1 MTILWIMLLAPLVG
15 AVLNGLLLRKSPK
28 MISHLVAVASMA
40 VSFGCAVYLF
50 MDMMKSGGEPKT
62 YLAFNW
68 LDAGG
73 FHAPFKYIIDRL
85 SGLMML
91 VVTGIGTLIHI
102 YAGGYMHEEAST
114 SRFFTYLNL
123 FVFMMLQLVMG
134 DNLMVMFVGW
144 EGVGLCSYLLIGY
157 WFQDDNNAAAGMKA
171 FLVNRIGDIGFLF
184 GIFLTY
190 RHFGTVSFTE
200 LRDII
205 GASTL
210 DAVKLGAIGWIT
222 LCLFIGATGKSA
234 QLPLYVWLPDA
245 MAGPT
250 PVSALIHAATMVT
263 AGIYMM
269 TRLNF
274 MFYLS
279 PMTMQVVAV
288 TGALTALF
296 AATIALVQSDI
307 KKVLA
312 YSTVSQLGYMVLAC
326 GVGAFGAGVF
336 HLFTHA
342 CFKALM
348 FLGAGSVI
356 VAMHHEQDMF
366 KMGGLRKY
374 MPITH
379 AVFLVG
385 VLAIIGMPPF
395 AGFFSKDEI
404 LWKAFIG
411 GGPILW
417 GVGAIAAG
425 CTSFYMVRLLCLTF
439 YGEHRGASD
448 HGHHHDAHAA
458 HAKTHGDDHGHGSHS
473 HTPHET
479 GADMWAP
486 LVILALMSAG
496 VGFLGV
502 PHVLGGHNIF
512 DEYLKPVML
521 IPESVHEHWAFLE
534 ASYSHSLEMALMG
547 ASVVVMLIASG
558 TAIVLYG
565 RGPSKVLAKWKASFS
580 GVYNTLWNKYYVDEF
595 YFANIVQ
602 PIRDMAEFLW
612 AFIDVKI
619 VDGAV
624 NGVAEMCRFVAGSV
638 SFKMTGS
645 VHRHAMVLV
654 IGLVCLLSVMVIN

>member
-1 MTILWIMLLAPLVG
+1 MLLWIMLLAPLVG
-15 AVLNGLLLRKSPK
+15 AFLNGFVLRKSPK
-28 MISHLVAVASMA
+28 IVSHMVAVGAMAISFAAAVAIFMSM
-40 VSFGCAVYLF
+40 
-50 MDMMKSGGEPKT
+50 MQQGGEPQT
-62 YLAFNW
+62 FFAFDW

-73 FHAPFKYIIDRL
+73 FHAPFKYIVDRL
-85 SGLMML
+85 SGMMML
-91 VVTGIGTLIHI
+91 IVTGIGTLIHI
-102 YAGGYMHEEAST
+102 YAGGYMHEEKST
-114 SRFFTYLNL
+114 ARFFAYLNL

-157 WFQDDNNAAAGMKA
+157 WFHDDKNAAAGMKA
-171 FLVNRIGDIGFLF
+171 FLVNRIGDIGFLL

-190 RHFGTVSFTE
+190 KHFGTVSFSE
-200 LRDII
+200 LRELI
-205 GASTL
+205 GQGSL
-210 DAVKLGAIGWIT
+210 DAVKLGAVGWIT

-234 QLPLYVWLPDA
+234 QIPLYVWLPDA

-274 MFYLS
+274 MFYLA
-279 PMTMQVVAV
+279 PTTMHIIAII
-288 TGALTALF
+288 GGLTAFF
-296 AATIALVQSDI
+296 AATIAIVQSDI

-312 YSTVSQLGYMVLAC
+312 YSTVSQLGYMVMAC
-326 GVGAFGAGVF
+326 GVGAFEAGVF

-366 KMGGLRKY
+366 KMGGLKKY

-379 AVFLVG
+379 LVFLAG

-411 GGPILW
+411 GGPALW
-417 GVGAIAAG
+417 AVGAITAG

-439 YGEHRGASD
+439 YGEHRGAN
-448 HGHHHDAHAA
+448 HGHD
-458 HAKTHGDDHGHGSHS
+458 DDHGHANHKADAHHHGHGD
-473 HTPHET
+473 HKPHET

-486 LVILALMSAG
+486 LVILALLSAT
-496 VGFLGV
+496 VGFLGI
-502 PHVLGGHNIF
+502 PHVLGGHNVF
-512 DEYLKPVML
+512 EEYLKPVML
-521 IPESVHEHWAFLE
+521 IPESAKEHWEFLE
-534 ASYSHSLEMALMG
+534 ASYSHSLEIGLMVG
-547 ASVVVMLIASG
+547 SVVIMLIASG
-558 TAIVLYG
+558 TAIALYG
-565 RGPSKVLAKWKASFS
+565 KGPKPVLATWRKSFA
-580 GVYNTLWNKYYVDEF
+580 GVYNTLSNKYFVDEF
-595 YFANIVQ
+595 YFAKIVQ
-602 PIRDMAEFLW
+602 PVRDIAEFLW
-612 AFIDVKI
+612 ALVDVKI

-624 NGVAEMCRFVAGSV
+624 NGVGEFFKFLAGTF

-654 IGLVCLLSVMVIN
+654 VGLVCLLSAIVFN

>member
-1 MTILWIMLLAPLVG
+1 MTLWIMLLAPLVG
-15 AVLNGLLLRKSPK
+15 AALNGLVLRKSPK
-28 MISHLVAVASMA
+28 IVSHSVAVGAMA
-40 VSFGCAVYLF
+40 VSFIAAVMTF
-50 MDMMKSGGEPKT
+50 MEMMKSGGEPKT

-73 FHAPFKYIIDRL
+73 FHAPFKYIVDRL

-102 YAGGYMHEEAST
+102 YAGGYMHEEKST
-114 SRFFTYLNL
+114 ARFFSYLNL
-123 FVFMMLQLVMG
+123 FVFMMMQLVMG

-157 WFQDDNNAAAGMKA
+157 WFHDDKNAAAGMKA
-171 FLVNRIGDIGFLF
+171 FLVNRIGDIGFLL

-190 RHFGTVSFTE
+190 KHFGTVSFSE
-200 LRDII
+200 LREII
-205 GASTL
+205 GGSAL
-210 DAVKLGAIGWIT
+210 DAVHLGAIGWIT
-222 LCLFIGATGKSA
+222 ICLFIGATGKSA

-274 MFYLS
+274 MFYLA
-279 PMTMQVVAV
+279 PLTMQIIAVV
-288 TGALTALF
+288 GGLTALM
-296 AATIALVQSDI
+296 AATIAIVQSDI

-312 YSTVSQLGYMVLAC
+312 YSTVSQLGYMVMAC
-326 GVGAFGAGVF
+326 GVGAFDAGVF

-379 AVFLVG
+379 LVFLVG

-404 LWKAFIG
+404 LWKSFIG
-411 GGPILW
+411 GGPVLW
-417 GVGAIAAG
+417 GIGAITAG

-439 YGEHRGASD
+439 YGEHRGGGHST
-448 HGHHHDAHAA
+448 HGHDDHHGHAD
-458 HAKTHGDDHGHGSHS
+458 HKSHGHGDAHG

-479 GADMWAP
+479 GVDMWGP
-486 LVILALMSAG
+486 LVVLAIMSAG

-502 PHVLGGHNIF
+502 PHVLGGHNMF
-512 DEYLKPVML
+512 AEYLKPVML
-521 IPESVHEHWAFLE
+521 IPEAAGEHWAFLNGT
-534 ASYSHSLEMALMG
+534 YSHSLEIALMA

-558 TAIVLYG
+558 TAVVLYG
-565 RGPSKVLAKWKASFS
+565 RGPKPVLETWKKSMS
-580 GVYNTLWNKYYVDEF
+580 GVYNTLWNKYFVDEF
-595 YFANIVQ
+595 YFAKIVQ
-602 PIRDMAEFLW
+602 PVRDMAEFLW
-612 AFIDVKI
+612 AFVDVKI

-624 NGVAEMCRFVAGSV
+624 NGAAEFCRFIAGTV

-645 VHRHAMVLV
+645 IHRHAMVLV
-654 IGLVCLLSVMVIN
+654 LGLVCLLSALVVN

>member
-1 MTILWIMLLAPLVG
+1 MLWVMLLAPLVG
-15 AVLNGLLLRKSPK
+15 AFLNGLVLRKAPK
-28 MISHLVAVASMA
+28 LVSHMIAVGAMAIAFAAALSM
-40 VSFGCAVYLF
+40 YLG
-50 MDMMKSGGEPKT
+50 MMHDGGEPKT
-62 YLAFNW
+62 YMAFEW

-73 FHAPFKYIIDRL
+73 FHAPFKYIVDRL

-91 VVTGIGTLIHI
+91 VVTGIGMLIHI
-102 YAGGYMHEEAST
+102 YAGGYMHEETST
-114 SRFFTYLNL
+114 YRFFAYLNL

-157 WFQDDNNAAAGMKA
+157 WFHDDKNAAAGMKA
-171 FLVNRIGDIGFLF
+171 FLVNRIGDIGFLLA
-184 GIFLTY
+184 IFLTY
-190 RHFGTVSFTE
+190 KHFGTVSFTE
-200 LRDII
+200 LRTLI
-205 GASTL
+205 GEGTL
-210 DAVKLGAIGWIT
+210 DAVKMAAVGWIT

-234 QLPLYVWLPDA
+234 QLPLYIWLPDA

-274 MFYLS
+274 MFYLA
-279 PMTMQVVAV
+279 PNTMHVVAV
-288 TGALTALF
+288 VGGLTAFF
-296 AATIALVQSDI
+296 AATIAIVQSDI

-312 YSTVSQLGYMVLAC
+312 YSTVSQLGYMVMAC
-326 GVGAFGAGVF
+326 GVGAFDAGVF

-379 AVFLVG
+379 FVFLIG

-411 GGPILW
+411 GGPLLW
-417 GVGAIAAG
+417 GIGAITAG

-439 YGEHRGASD
+439 YGEHRGA
-448 HGHHHDAHAA
+448 HGNAHGDAKAHDKGHDKG
-458 HAKTHGDDHGHGSHS
+458 HSDDHGHG

-479 GADMWAP
+479 GVGMWGP
-486 LVILALMSAG
+486 LVVLAAMSAT

-502 PHVLGGHNIF
+502 PHVLGGSNIF
-512 DEYLKPVML
+512 EEYLRPVIL
-521 IPESVHEHWAFLE
+521 IPEAAKEHWEFLE
-534 ASYSHSLEMALMG
+534 ATYSHSLEMGLMA
-547 ASVVVMLIASG
+547 ASVVIMIIASG
-558 TAIVLYG
+558 AAIVLYG
-565 RGPSKVLAKWKASFS
+565 RGPKPILTSWKNSCS
-580 GVYNTLWNKYYVDEF
+580 GIYNTLSNKYFVDEF

-602 PIRDMAEFLW
+602 PVRDMAEFLW
-612 AFIDVKI
+612 AFVDVKVI
-619 VDGAV
+619 DGAV
-624 NGVAEMCRFVAGSV
+624 NGVGELSRFIAGTV

-645 VHRHAMVLV
+645 IHRHAMVMA
-654 IGLVCLLSVMVIN
+654 IGLVCLLSVLVFN

>member
-1 MTILWIMLLAPLVG
+1 MMLWIMLLSPLVG
-15 AVLNGLLLRKSPK
+15 AAINGLFLRKSPK
-28 MISHLVAVASMA
+28 VVSHLVAIAAMV
-40 VSFGCAVYLF
+40 VSFGAALSLF
-50 MDMMKSGGEPKT
+50 LDMMKSGGEPQT
-62 YLAFNW
+62 YLAFQW

-73 FHAPFKYIIDRL
+73 FVAPFKYIVDRL

-114 SRFFTYLNL
+114 ARFFAYLNL

-157 WFQDDNNAAAGMKA
+157 WFHDDKNAAAGMKA
-171 FLVNRIGDIGFLF
+171 FLVNRIGDIGFLLA
-184 GIFLTY
+184 IFLTY
-190 RHFGTVSFTE
+190 KHFGTVSFSE
-200 LRDII
+200 LREII
-205 GASTL
+205 GGNTL
-210 DAVKLGAIGWIT
+210 DAVHVGAIGWIT
-222 LCLFIGATGKSA
+222 ICLFIGATGKSA

-274 MFYLS
+274 MFYLA
-279 PMTMQVVAV
+279 PLTMQVVAIV
-288 TGALTALF
+288 GGLTALM
-296 AATIALVQSDI
+296 AATIAIVQSDI

-312 YSTVSQLGYMVLAC
+312 YSTVSQLGYMVMAC
-326 GVGAFGAGVF
+326 GVGAFDAGVF

-379 AVFLVG
+379 LVFLVG

-404 LWKAFIG
+404 LWKSFIG
-411 GGPILW
+411 GGPLLW
-417 GVGAIAAG
+417 GLGVVTAG

-439 YGEHRGASD
+439 YGEHRGASHGED
-448 HGHHHDAHAA
+448 NHHDGHSHAKSKDHDDGHGHV
-458 HAKTHGDDHGHGSHS
+458 

-479 GADMWAP
+479 GADMWGP
-486 LVILALMSAG
+486 LVVLAVMSAG

-502 PHVLGGHNIF
+502 PHALGGHNIF
-512 DEYLKPVML
+512 AEYLKPIMM
-521 IPESVHEHWAFLE
+521 IPDVAKEHWEFLE
-534 ASYSHSLEMALMG
+534 GTYSHSLELGLMA
-547 ASVVVMLIASG
+547 ASVVVMLIASS

-565 RGPSKVLAKWKASFS
+565 KGPKPVLGRWRSAMA
-580 GVYNTLWNKYYVDEF
+580 GAYNLLWNKYFVDEF
-595 YFANIVQ
+595 YFAKIVQ
-602 PIRDMAEFLW
+602 PVRDMAEFLW
-612 AFIDVKI
+612 AFVDVKI
-619 VDGAV
+619 IDGAV
-624 NGVAEMCRFVAGSV
+624 NGTAEFCRFIAGAT

-645 VHRHAMVLV
+645 IHRHAMVLV
-654 IGLVCLLSVMVIN
+654 LGLVCLLSALVVY